1 MQPTDKRALRRQLLA
16 VRAAISAEEKCL
28 LDGALCRSI
37 AAHRYFGAA
46 DALLCYLPM
55 RGEPDL
61 TPLFAIAK
69 ARNIPVYLPRC
80 DENGMRFLLF
90 TSENEPVPDR
100 FGILAPP
107 ADAPEAALTA
117 DTLCL
122 APGLAAGRDGT
133 RLGYGGGFYDRFL
146 PRFGG
151 YVLFPL
157 YARLVLDTL
166 PCEAHD
172 YLIDPQSIITEKGE
186 ISDAKLDPRATDL

>member
-16 VRAAISAEEKCL
+16 SRAAIPSEEKCL
-28 LDGALCRSI
+28 LDGALCRNI
-37 AAHRYFGAA
+37 AAHRYFLAA

-61 TPLFAIAK
+61 TPLFVTAK

-90 TSENEPVPDR
+90 ASENELVPDR
-100 FGILAPP
+100 FGILTPP
-107 ADAPEAALTA
+107 ADAPEAELTT

-122 APGLAAGRDGT
+122 APGLAASKDGT

-146 PRFGG
+146 PRFAGKL
-151 YVLFPL
+151 LFPL
-157 YARLVLDTL
+157 YAQLVFDTL
-166 PCEAHD
+166 PHEAHD
-172 YLIDPQSIITEKGE
+172 FLIDPRSIITEKGE